1 MLNKKRRIDR
11 LNYAFGVGKIRA
23 KEVKLLTK
31 KDFLVILDSGLE
43 ESLKVI
49 VEKSDYP
56 EKLLEIEDSSDLE
69 AILDSHLEETTS
81 LIKGLLKEKELIG
94 SLLSLDDLKKSL
106 EITERF
112 KLNFL
117 ISYLYTFSDLL
128 NIKLFFRFKNLN
140 KEKEEF
146 SKSLFETGY
155 IKKEIYLDSYLEPWE
170 VFLEN
175 FKYTK
180 YISLIRD
187 SFEYL
192 IKENSFLKLEAEI
205 NNFLI
210 DQIRSAKY
218 ICLGPESL
226 LAYYLAKKNEIDL
239 IRLLIIAKL
248 NDLPKERIAVRLND
262 AYIQ

>member
-1 MLNKKRRIDR
+1 MFNKKRRIDR
-11 LNYAFGVGKIRA
+11 LDYAFGVGKIRA

-31 KDFLVILDSGLE
+31 KDLLVILDSGLE
-43 ESLKVI
+43 ELLRVI

-56 EKLLEIEDSSDLE
+56 EGLLEIEDSSDLE
-69 AILDSHLEETTS
+69 FILDSHLEETIS
-81 LIKGLLKEKELIG
+81 LIRGLLKEKELIEP
-94 SLLSLDDLKKSL
+94 LLSSDNLKKFL
-106 EITERF
+106 EIAE
-112 KLNFL
+112 KLKLSFL
-117 ISYLYTFSDLL
+117 VSYLHTFSDLL
-128 NIKLFFRFKNLN
+128 NIKLFFRFKNL
-140 KEKEEF
+140 KKKKEEF
-146 SKSLFETGY
+146 SQNLFETGY
-155 IKKEIYLDSYLEPWE
+155 IKKEIYLNVYLEPWE

-175 FKYTK
+175 FSHTK

-192 IKENSFLKLEAEI
+192 VKENSFLKLEAEI

-218 ICLGPESL
+218 ICFGSEPL

-248 NDLPKERIAVRLND
+248 NDLPKEKVLVRLND
-262 AYIQ
+262 TYT